1 MQIQYR
7 TSSKLLTAIIMP
19 AKEIMDKHRS
29 YHGRMTGA
37 AAERVL
43 QGMNEEVP
51 CYLTR
56 FSANHN
62 KYVLSVLT
70 EDMEGE
76 LETQDFELAI
86 NNDNNRYE
94 LLGTGKSFNNIDDLL
109 SFYERSP
116 LTETIQSIGVPCV
129 ASEDTR
135 RTQEVGN
142 KKRTTLLRR
151 TKLHR
156 VVEEE
161 GDSKKRELDII
172 DKLVEENK
180 AYRQDLEEQQK
191 SHREQIDKLIESNRR
206 KCTVM

>member
-1 MQIQYR
+1 
-7 TSSKLLTAIIMP
+7 
-19 AKEIMDKHRS
+19 MDKHRS

-37 AAERVL
+37 AAVQVL
-43 QGMNEEVP
+43 KGMNEVP

-56 FSANHN
+56 FSVNHN

-70 EDMEGE
+70 EDMDGE
-76 LETQDFELAI
+76 PENQDFELFI
-86 NNDNNRYE
+86 DNDINRYE

-129 ASEDTR
+129 SSEDTR

-142 KKRTTLLRR
+142 RKRTTLSRR

-161 GDSKKRELDII
+161 EEREDSKRRELDII

-180 AYRQDLEEQQK
+180 AYRQDLEKQQK
-191 SHREQIDKLIESNRR
+191 AHQEQIEKLIESNKK